1 MQQSSISNNEN
12 LISRI
17 KAGDRQVLVDLFKQN
32 EAMIKKYI
40 FEHQGE
46 AEDAEDIL
54 QDAVIV
60 LWQNARK
67 QNFVLDVKPST
78 YIYSICK
85 NLWIKRWKK
94 NQRQSH
100 LEVVEVK
107 EKNDNSAEH
116 FEEMDLSIVRDLLNE
131 MCELCRKILMM
142 FYFDGF
148 DMNTIAEANELA
160 NSNVAKSKKHQCLK
174 TLAGQVKQKYKST
187 DFFNK

>member
-1 MQQSSISNNEN
+1 MQQTTIPNNEN
-12 LISRI
+12 LITRI
-17 KAGDRQVLVDLFKQN
+17 KNGEREVLVDLFKQN
-32 EAMIKKYI
+32 EAMIKKYV

-67 QNFVLDVKPST
+67 PDFKLEVKPST
-78 YIYSICK
+78 YIFAICK
-85 NLWIKRWKK
+85 NLWSKRWKK

-100 LEVVEVK
+100 LEVLEVT
-107 EKNDNSAEH
+107 EKPLSNESQL
-116 FEEMDLSIVRDLLNE
+116 EELDLSIVRNLLNE
-131 MCELCRKILMM
+131 MGELCRKILLM

-148 DMNTIAEANELA
+148 DMNTIAEANDLA

-174 TLAGQVKQKYKST
+174 TLANQVKEKYEST
-187 DFFNK
+187 DFLN